1 MNVDFLRSERLLVPL
16 AFFCIYFI
24 WGSTYLATDWALE
37 AFPPFIM
44 IAVRFIIS
52 GLILLAISYRAA
64 ATTSSLQLKNAM
76 LLGILILGIGS
87 GGSMLSVQYLD
98 SGIASLIVGCEPLV
112 LVFFLW
118 FFLKKRP
125 SFQTLFGVGLGM
137 LGMYILVRQDSIST
151 STEAYKGILAIAI
164 AILGWSA
171 GSVYVKKADLPESK
185 IYNTAIQMLTS
196 GVLLLFTSFLVQE
209 DLSTIPERFTWMA
222 FGSFLYLMFFGSIV
236 AYTAFNYLLIKEDP
250 SKVATATYINPIIA
264 LFLGWYYNNEI
275 ISLQALIAAA
285 VLILGV
291 FFIIRSK

>member
-1 MNVDFLRSERLLVPL
+1 MNVDSLRSERLLVPL

-44 IAVRFIIS
+44 IAVRFILG
-52 GLILLAISYRAA
+52 GLILLAFSYRAY
-64 ATTSSLQLKNAM
+64 ATTTSLQLKNAM

-125 SFQTLFGVGLGM
+125 SIQTLFGVALGM
-137 LGMYILVRQDSIST
+137 LGMYILVSQDSIST

-164 AILGWSA
+164 AIIGWST
-171 GSVYVKKADLPESK
+171 GSVYVKKADLPPSK
-185 IYNTAIQMLTS
+185 VFNTSVQMLTS
-196 GVLLLFTSFLVQE
+196 GVFLLITSFIVQE
-209 DLSTIPERFTWMA
+209 DLTTIPNQFTWVA
-222 FGSFLYLMFFGSIV
+222 FGSFLYLMFFGSII
-236 AYTAFNYLLIKEDP
+236 AYSAFNYLLIKEDP

-264 LFLGWYYNNEI
+264 LFLGWYYNNEL
-275 ISLQALIAAA
+275 ISLQALIAAV